1 MRDESVK
8 RYILHYEM
16 GTVEKLVKALE
27 ALKVSSETAS
37 AAAAA
42 AEDGVAV
49 GGVGIGSGVVSGLL
63 GAATRKKDGV
73 NLTRREKV
81 HHCNF
86 IADSLNATSVR

>member
-1 MRDESVK
+1 
-8 RYILHYEM
+8 M

-42 AEDGVAV
+42 AAEDGVAAA
-49 GGVGIGSGVVSGLL
+49 GVGIGSGVVSGLL